1 MREGEGLHRHLLR
14 EREFWAEISGH
25 IAMRTERLEIG
36 IVNMRIAGIDQ
47 HAARSILVQHLD
59 MITLARG
66 LQPQFPVGV
75 ERVNQSAGIKIIA
88 ERRITQ
94 PIRYGTEKLDQRLAG
109 REIDE
114 DEALQHLASER
125 TQPALLLVDMAE
137 TALVRAVQ
145 QRALSVV
152 RSEEHTSELQ

>member
-1 MREGEGLHRHLLR
+1 
-14 EREFWAEISGH
+14 
-25 IAMRTERLEIG
+25 
-36 IVNMRIAGIDQ
+36 
-47 HAARSILVQHLD
+47 

-114 DEALQHLASER
+114 DEALQHLASDR

-137 TALVRAVQ
+137 TALVRDVQ
-145 QRALSVV
+145 QRALS
-152 RSEEHTSELQ
+152 RSEEHTSELQSLKRISYAVFCLKKKNKK

>member
-1 MREGEGLHRHLLR
+1 
-14 EREFWAEISGH
+14 
-25 IAMRTERLEIG
+25 MRTERLEIG
-36 IVNMRIAGIDQ
+36 IMNMRIAGIDQ

-94 PIRYGTEKLDQRLAG
+94 PIRYGTEKLDQRL
-109 REIDE
+109 
-114 DEALQHLASER
+114 
-125 TQPALLLVDMAE
+125 
-137 TALVRAVQ
+137 
-145 QRALSVV
+145 
-152 RSEEHTSELQ
+152 RSEERRVGKECVSTCRSRWSQYQ

>member
-66 LQPQFPVGV
+66 LQPQF
-75 ERVNQSAGIKIIA
+75 
-88 ERRITQ
+88 
-94 PIRYGTEKLDQRLAG
+94 
-109 REIDE
+109 
-114 DEALQHLASER
+114 
-125 TQPALLLVDMAE
+125 
-137 TALVRAVQ
+137 
-145 QRALSVV
+145 
-152 RSEEHTSELQ
+152 RSEEHKSELQSIMRNSYAVFCLNNKIT

>member
-1 MREGEGLHRHLLR
+1 MNRLCAVVDRH
-14 EREFWAEISGH
+14 SS
-25 IAMRTERLEIG
+25 
-36 IVNMRIAGIDQ
+36 
-47 HAARSILVQHLD
+47 RSILVLHRD

-75 ERVNQSAGIKIIA
+75 ERGNQSAGIKIIA

-114 DEALQHLASER
+114 DEAIQHLASDR
-125 TQPALLLVDMAE
+125 TQPALLLVDKIG
-137 TALVRAVQ
+137 RASCRERVCQ
-145 QRALSVV
+145 YV
-152 RSEEHTSELQ
+152 

>member
-1 MREGEGLHRHLLR
+1 M
-14 EREFWAEISGH
+14 
-25 IAMRTERLEIG
+25 
-36 IVNMRIAGIDQ
+36 NMRIAGIDQ

-114 DEALQHLASER
+114 DEALQHLASDR
-125 TQPALLLVDMAE
+125 TPPALLLD
-137 TALVRAVQ
+137 RK
-145 QRALSVV
+145 SVV
-152 RSEEHTSELQ
+152 SGKSVSVRVDNGGRRVIKKKNKK

>member
-1 MREGEGLHRHLLR
+1 
-14 EREFWAEISGH
+14 
-25 IAMRTERLEIG
+25 MRTERLEIG
-36 IVNMRIAGIDQ
+36 IMNMRIAGIDQ

-94 PIRYGTEKLDQRLAG
+94 PIRYGTENLDQRLSG
-109 REIDE
+109 GGIGE
-114 DEALQHLASER
+114 
-125 TQPALLLVDMAE
+125 VE
-137 TALVRAVQ
+137 TINPRK
-145 QRALSVV
+145 
-152 RSEEHTSELQ
+152 RSNSDVHPS

>member
-75 ERVNQSAGIKIIA
+75 ERVNPSAGIKIIA
-88 ERRITQ
+88 ERRIQQ
-94 PIRYGTEKLDQRLAG
+94 PIRYGTEPLDQRLAG
-109 REIDE
+109 REIE
-114 DEALQHLASER
+114 DGETLPHIASDHNKNTLTHIQLA
-125 TQPALLLVDMAE
+125 
-137 TALVRAVQ
+137 
-145 QRALSVV
+145 
-152 RSEEHTSELQ
+152 

>member
-1 MREGEGLHRHLLR
+1 MREGEGLNRHLLR

-36 IVNMRIAGIDQ
+36 IMNMRIAGIDQ

-94 PIRYGTEKLDQRLAG
+94 PIRYGTEKLAQR
-109 REIDE
+109 
-114 DEALQHLASER
+114 ER
-125 TQPALLLVDMAE
+125 K
-137 TALVRAVQ
+137 
-145 QRALSVV
+145 SVV
-152 RSEEHTSELQ
+152 QGKSESVRVDLGGRGIIKKKKKKKN

>member
-1 MREGEGLHRHLLR
+1 M
-14 EREFWAEISGH
+14 
-25 IAMRTERLEIG
+25 
-36 IVNMRIAGIDQ
+36 NMRIAGIDQ

-114 DEALQHLASER
+114 DEALQHLASDR

-137 TALVRAVQ
+137 TALVRDVQ

-152 RSEEHTSELQ
+152 KPSMIRAGELADRKSTSREGVGQYV